1 MQLEPQQSM
10 GRGAWCFGERK
21 KTNPRWDPHA
31 TTLRK
36 LILAFLYELH
46 LEILP
51 ATLSPDLPFG
61 MLAIYTKSHYVD
73 FLREL
78 LFCPPKQHTNLP
90 KMFVFIAN
98 QRAN

>member
-1 MQLEPQQSM
+1 M

-21 KTNPRWDPHA
+21 KTNPQWDPHA

-51 ATLSPDLPFG
+51 ATLSPGLHFG
-61 MLAIYTKSHYVD
+61 MLAIFTKSHYVGI
-73 FLREL
+73 LREL

-90 KMFVFIAN
+90 KMFISLHSKA
-98 QRAN
+98 AS